1 MFGVFS
7 IALSISCLCL
17 VLTSSIKKGTSRNR
31 LGIPAGCDSTTRAAQ
46 FLGALVGV
54 LMEDEIPQ
62 GLQSIANAAGHQLFL
77 NGQQQKEVRMRVL
90 ISSFFRLAVGYLFL
104 SALFLQISQNR
115 DVIEIFYDVLALEF
129 VENIDDTTF
138 ALCKRGFFGRRMLF
152 ATNQKRTLQMA
163 EMRDSFVARGAGGNR
178 DRGTLDSQDQA
189 DRRLSYRG
197 LIAGKTR
204 TNLIVKNVYFLNAI
218 IMLVGLGYIRYVAMS
233 TG

>member
-1 MFGVFS
+1 MHD
-7 IALSISCLCL
+7 
-17 VLTSSIKKGTSRNR
+17 K
-31 LGIPAGCDSTTRAAQ
+31 
-46 FLGALVGV
+46 
-54 LMEDEIPQ
+54 DEIPQ

-104 SALFLQISQNR
+104 SALFMQISQNR

-178 DRGTLDSQDQA
+178 GTRDSQVQA

-204 TNLIVKNVYFLNAI
+204 VNLLVKTVYFLNAI
-218 IMLVGLGYIRYVAMS
+218 IMLVGLGYIRYVVMS